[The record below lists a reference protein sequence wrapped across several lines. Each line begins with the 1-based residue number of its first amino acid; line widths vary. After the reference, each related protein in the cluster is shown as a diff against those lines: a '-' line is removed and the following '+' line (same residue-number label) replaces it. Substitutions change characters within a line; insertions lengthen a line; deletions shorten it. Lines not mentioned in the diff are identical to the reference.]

1 MYKLKELIKTALET
15 AAKYGAT
22 YSDIRI
28 EDLKQEHISVRNK
41 KVEDVNYSESRG
53 FGVKVIYKGC
63 FGFAS
68 SSVMTQDEVRK
79 VVEQAIKIAEA
90 STQTKKNDLI
100 MSPIEPVRLN
110 YISEYK
116 KDPFKVPTSEKLEL
130 LIKASEIMSKHEK
143 IKISLA
149 EMTFFK
155 HKKLLVS
162 SEGSYIE
169 QEYIKSGAGVQAYAI
184 ENDEMQSRS
193 YPANCGGDFR
203 NSGYEFIEEMELLVN
218 AERIAEEVIYLLEA
232 PQCPTKETTIVLDN
246 NQMAI
251 QIHESI
257 GHPIEYD
264 RVLGMEASFA
274 GTSFLTPEKLNKL
287 KYGSDIVN
295 VFADATIP
303 YGLGSFAYDDEG
315 VPGQRVPIIDK
326 GLFVGYLTS
335 RDTAPSLN
343 TTSMGS
349 VRAENWNFLPII
361 RMTNINLEPGDKTF
375 EELIGEVEDGIYMCT
390 NKSWSIDDKRWN
402 FQFATEIGWE
412 IKDGKLG
419 KMLKNPTYTDNTVHF
434 WNSCD
439 AIANSSYWRIF
450 GVPNCGKGQPMQTGH
465 VGHGS
470 SPARFRDIKV
480 GILE

>member
-1 MYKLKELIKTALET
+1 MKELINTALET
-15 AAKYGAT
+15 ASKLGAS

-28 EDLKQEHISVRNK
+28 ENLKQEYIAVRNK
-41 KVEDVNYSESRG
+41 KVESLNYSESKG
-53 FGVKVIYKGC
+53 FGIKVIYKGSY
-63 FGFAS
+63 GFS
-68 SSVMTQDEVRK
+68 SSSIMTVEEVKK
-79 VVEQAIKIAEA
+79 VVQNAILIAEA
-90 STQTKKNDLI
+90 SSQSKKNDLI
-100 MSPIEPVRLN
+100 LSELQAVEIN

-116 KDPFKVPTSEKLEL
+116 KDPFKIPASDKLEL
-130 LIKASEIMSKHEK
+130 LIKSCEIMFKYEK
-143 IKISLA
+143 VKIATA
-149 EMTFFK
+149 EMSFFK
-155 HKKLLVS
+155 HNKLFVS
-162 SEGSYIE
+162 SEGSFIE
-169 QEYIKSGAGVQAYAI
+169 QEYIKSGAGIQAYAI
-184 ENDEMQSRS
+184 EDDEMQTRS

-203 NSGYEFIEEMELLVN
+203 NSGYEFIEELNFLGN
-218 AERIAEEVIYLLEA
+218 ADRIAEEAVKLLESE
-232 PQCPTKETTIVLDN
+232 QCPTKETTIVLDN

-257 GHPIEYD
+257 GHPIEFD

-315 VPGQRVPIIDK
+315 VPAQRVPIIDK

-335 RDTAPSLN
+335 RDTAPSLD
-343 TTSMGS
+343 TKSMGS

-361 RMTNINLEPGDKTF
+361 RMTNINLEAGDKSF
-375 EELIGEVEDGIYMCT
+375 NDLIGEVEDGIYMCT

-402 FQFATEIGWE
+402 FQFSTEIAWE
-412 IKDGKLG
+412 IKEGKLG

-439 AIANSSYWRIF
+439 AIGDKSMWQIF
-450 GVPNCGKGQPMQTGH
+450 GIPNCGKGQPMQTAH

-470 SPARFRDIKV
+470 SPARFRNIKV
-480 GILE
+480 GVLE

>member
-1 MYKLKELIKTALET
+1 MNELIKTSLDTAL
-15 AAKYGAT
+15 KYGAT

-28 EDLKQEHISVRNK
+28 EDLKQEHILVKNK
-41 KVEDVNYSESRG
+41 KVEVLNYSESRG
-53 FGVKVIYKGC
+53 FGIRVIYKGAW
-63 FGFAS
+63 GFAS
-68 SSVMTQDEVRK
+68 SSVMTNEEVK
-79 VVEQAIKIAEA
+79 NIVEQAVKIAEA
-90 STQTKKNDLI
+90 SSATNKGN
-100 MSPIEPVRLN
+100 LN
-110 YISEYK
+110 LSKLEAANINYVSEYK
-116 KDPFKVPTSEKLEL
+116 KDPFKVPAAEKLDL
-130 LIKASEIMSKHEK
+130 LIKSSELMHINPK
-143 IKISLA
+143 IKISTA
-149 EMTFFK
+149 EMAFFK
-155 HKKLLVS
+155 HKKTFVS
-162 SEGSYIE
+162 SEGSFIE
-169 QEYIKSGAGVQAYAI
+169 QEYIKSGGGIQAYAI
-184 ENDEMQSRS
+184 DNDEMQTRS
-193 YPANCGGDFR
+193 YPATCGGDFR
-203 NSGYEFIEEMELLVN
+203 NSGYEFIEEMDFLGHSQ
-218 AERIAEEVIYLLEA
+218 RIAEEALQLLEA
-232 PQCPTKETTIVLDN
+232 EQCPTTETTLVLDD

-287 KYGSDIVN
+287 QYGSEIVN

-315 VPGQRVPIIDK
+315 VAGQRVPIIDK

-335 RDTAPSLN
+335 RETAPELN
-343 TTSMGS
+343 MESMGS

-361 RMTNINLEPGDKTF
+361 RMTNINLEPGNKTF
-375 EELIGEVEDGIYMCT
+375 NQLIEEVENGIYMAT

-402 FQFATEIGWE
+402 FQFATEIAWE

-419 KMLKNPTYTDNTVHF
+419 KMFKNPTYTDNTVHF

-439 AIANSSYWRIF
+439 AIANIDYWRIW

-470 SPARFRDIKV
+470 SPARFKNIKV
-480 GILE
+480 GVLE

>member
-1 MYKLKELIKTALET
+1 MHDLKELIKIALET
-15 AAKYGAT
+15 ASKLGAT

-28 EDLKQEHISVRNK
+28 ENLKQEYIAVRNK
-41 KVEDVNYSESRG
+41 KVEALNYSESKG
-53 FGVKVIYKGC
+53 FGVKVIYKGSY
-63 FGFAS
+63 GFSA
-68 SSVMTQDEVRK
+68 SSVMTTEEVKK
-79 VVEQAIKIAEA
+79 VVQNAILIAEA
-90 STQTKKNDLI
+90 SSQTKKGDLI
-100 MSPIEPVRLN
+100 LSAIEASEIN

-116 KDPFKVPTSEKLEL
+116 KDPFKIPASEKLDL
-130 LIKASEIMSKHEK
+130 LIKSCEIMSKYEK
-143 IKISLA
+143 VEIATA

-155 HKKLLVS
+155 HKKLFVN
-162 SEGSYIE
+162 SEGSFIE
-169 QEYIKSGAGVQAYAI
+169 QEYIKSGAGIQAYAI
-184 ENDEMQSRS
+184 KDDEMQLRS

-203 NSGYEFIEEMELLVN
+203 NSGYEFIEEMDFIGN
-218 AERIAEEVIYLLEA
+218 AHRVAEEAVKLLESE
-232 PQCPTKETTIVLDN
+232 QCPTKETTIVLDN

-315 VPGQRVPIIDK
+315 VPAQRVPIIDK

-361 RMTNINLEPGDKTF
+361 RMTNINLEPGNKSFKD
-375 EELIGEVEDGIYMCT
+375 LIGEVEDGIYMCT

-402 FQFATEIGWE
+402 FQFATEIAWE
-412 IKDGKLG
+412 IKDGQLG

-439 AIANSSYWRIF
+439 AIGDSSMWKIF

-470 SPARFRDIKV
+470 SPARFKNIKV